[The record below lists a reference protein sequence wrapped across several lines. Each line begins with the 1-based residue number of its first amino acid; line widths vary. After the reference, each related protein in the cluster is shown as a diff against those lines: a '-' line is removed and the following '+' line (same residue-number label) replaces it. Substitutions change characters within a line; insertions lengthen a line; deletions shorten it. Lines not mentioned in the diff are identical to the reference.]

1 MAAARPPWRRIIVA
15 AVLEATALI
24 TLYTVLESTDWL
36 NDVAVLCVFVAI
48 GAFAGLLIG
57 ARHALIVVPAVAHLV
72 YLGIQLWRYER
83 GEYFDT
89 EPLAL
94 AVLVTP
100 WLWALF
106 GLAAAMGVLLAR
118 FIRSN

>member
-1 MAAARPPWRRIIVA
+1 MVV

-24 TLYTVLESTDWL
+24 AFYAVLESTDRL
-36 NDVAVLCVFVAI
+36 NDVATVGVFIAI

-57 ARHALIVVPAVAHLV
+57 SRYALIAVPAVAHLV
-72 YLGIQLWRYER
+72 YLGIQLWRHER

-89 EPLAL
+89 EPSAL

-106 GLAAAMGVLLAR
+106 GLAAGIGVLLAR
-118 FIRSN
+118 PIRFR